1 MTHPNQPRRDG
12 HDGSRPPQ
20 GGTWLPEGGAYPT
33 RDGKHPRQGTAYP
46 GQGSPYPGQGS
57 PYPARDGAHA
67 AHAGAFPGQAGQ
79 TRTAPGTTARAR
91 PAAPAAEY
99 PAPADPEAAEAPVP
113 PARPGRDR
121 YLDLLRAVALVRV
134 VFFHLFGWAWL
145 TVLFPSMGVM
155 FALAGS
161 LMARSLARPA
171 GGVIRGRLRRLLP
184 PMWAFSLLAVPV
196 MFALSWKPVR
206 EEGLWWFVKIGCYLL
221 PVGSPPY
228 PEENGS
234 AGGWLEVSWA
244 DQAVGPLWYIRAYLW
259 FVLAS
264 PLLLKAFRRLP
275 WVTLLAP
282 IGLTA
287 VIGTGLVTV
296 PGMLGDGLVDFAVFG
311 SCWILGFAHNDGLL
325 KEIPRY
331 LAVSSAAIVMGFGLW
346 WASGHLTEEGWNLD
360 EIPLAQATWSLGFCA
375 ILLIYAPSWKRLP
388 GRLAGWDGL
397 VTLANNRAV
406 TIYLWH
412 NLLLMAA
419 AQLVDGLW
427 AIPWFGDAFGTY
439 IEKAYDGLVLILVWP
454 LIGLAILSFGWVE
467 DVAAKRRPRL
477 WPNGTDRRRSRA

>member
-1 MTHPNQPRRDG
+1 MTHPSAFPQQP
-12 HDGSRPPQ
+12 PPEPHTVPFPVQ
-20 GGTWLPEGGAYPT
+20 PQAGTQL
-33 RDGKHPRQGTAYP
+33 P
-46 GQGSPYPGQGS
+46 GQGEW
-57 PYPARDGAHA
+57 
-67 AHAGAFPGQAGQ
+67 
-79 TRTAPGTTARAR
+79 AR
-91 PAAPAAEY
+91 PAG
-99 PAPADPEAAEAPVP
+99 PAPWTQAAVPVP
-113 PARPGRDR
+113 PAPEPEAAPPAASAPGRDR

-134 VFFHLFGWAWL
+134 VVFHLFGWAWL
-145 TVLFPSMGVM
+145 TIVFPSMGVM

-171 GGVIRGRLRRLLP
+171 WSVVRSRLRRLLP
-184 PMWAFSLLAVPV
+184 PMWAFLAVVVPMV
-196 MFALSWKPVR
+196 FLLGWKPVR
-206 EEGLWWFVKIGCYLL
+206 EEGIWWFLKLGCYLL
-221 PVGSPPY
+221 PVGTPPF
-228 PEENGS
+228 PWESGFE
-234 AGGWLEVSWA
+234 GGFLETSWA
-244 DQAVGPLWYIRAYLW
+244 EQAMGPLWYIRAYLW

-296 PGMLGDGLVDFAVFG
+296 PGTAGEGLVDFAVFG

-325 KEIPRY
+325 RTVPRY
-331 LAVSSAAIVMGFGLW
+331 LTVSMATFLMAFALW

-360 EIPLAQATWSLGFCA
+360 EIPLAQATWSLGFCV
-375 ILLIYAPSWKRLP
+375 ILLQYAPSWRQLP

-412 NLLLMAA
+412 NLLLMAGFLLID
-419 AQLVDGLW
+419 QLWNV
-427 AIPWFGDAFGTY
+427 PWVGDHLGTY
-439 IEKAYDGLVLILVWP
+439 IDASGNALELIVIWP
-454 LIGLAILSFGWVE
+454 LIGLMILAVGWVE

-477 WPNGTDRRRSRA
+477 WPNGQSRKAGAGSRAAAVPGGTRRR